1 MKTTPYFMA
10 RQMARNR
17 ELQKHKESMQTMGS
31 TEEATQICSKQSVQL
46 QELPRA
52 SMASTSSS
60 FNSES
65 SMETDV
71 CSRSERTDSDSGDSV
86 MTLYLDD
93 MVKKSQRVVKEPA
106 VGLATVGSPPATAQQ
121 MVKTQGS
128 TLVGIVVVPPSVA
141 IHAALTASNEANISL
156 VQLGH
161 TLQQLGAIGPMNED
175 QALAQRLVDAMPQ
188 FYED

>member
-1 MKTTPYFMA
+1 MA

-17 ELQKHKESMQTMGS
+17 ELQKHKESMQTRGS
-31 TEEATQICSKQSVQL
+31 TEEATQVQP

-52 SMASTSSS
+52 AASIGSTSSS

-65 SMETDV
+65 SMETDEW
-71 CSRSERTDSDSGDSV
+71 SRSERTDSDSGDSV
-86 MTLYLDD
+86 KTLYLDD
-93 MVKKSQRVVKEPA
+93 MVKP
-106 VGLATVGSPPATAQQ
+106 
-121 MVKTQGS
+121 QGS